1 MVKYAQPGVVRLAD
15 RRDHHGVDQGGDGTA
30 VHHAR
35 RLLELGPVG
44 EAHPGVVGAHLLQH
58 QAHERREVRPVPSLR
73 ELRPAVGERPV
84 DRREPTR
91 VQRLHRAERRSRGD
105 QGSNRRAGTI
115 VLPCLITIAA
125 D

>member
-1 MVKYAQPGVVRLAD
+1 MVKYAQLGRVRLAD
-15 RRDHHGVDQGGDGTA
+15 GGDHHGVDQGGDGTA

-35 RLLELGPVG
+35 RLLELRPVG

-58 QAHERREVRPVPSLR
+58 QAHERREVRAVPSLR
-73 ELRPAVGERPV
+73 ELRPAVGERLL

-91 VQRLHRAERRSRGD
+91 VQWLHRGNVGRSVTRDRTGAPVR
-105 QGSNRRAGTI
+105 SF
-115 VLPCLITIAA
+115 LPCLITIAA